1 VFADRVYR
9 QDGLI
14 GSVQPDPTQQLRDV
28 VFEFVVL
35 VSLDGHRDVRRQVDL
50 ARRQDGAG
58 GR

>member
-14 GSVQPDPTQQLRDV
+14 GSVQPDPTQQLRDA

-35 VSLDGHRDVRRQVDL
+35 VSLDGHRDVRQVDL
-50 ARRQDGAG
+50 ARRQDRAG
-58 GR
+58 GP

>member
-14 GSVQPDPTQQLRDV
+14 DSVQPDPSRQLRDA

-35 VSLDGHRDVRRQVDL
+35 VSLDGHRDVRQVDPV
-50 ARRQDGAG
+50 RRQDRAG
-58 GR
+58 GP